1 MILITGA
8 SGSVG
13 GTVLKTIVASGAKV
27 SAMFRSEAD
36 ARGVSTTAKTVI
48 ADFADKNSLRR
59 AFKDVESLFLVC
71 SPIPQLVEFES
82 NAIEVAKESG
92 IKHLVLNSSLGA
104 GKWNKSFPKWHTEAE
119 RVLES
124 SGVPYSIVRPNSFMQ
139 NITAFFTQTIQ
150 TQDAFYSSMGK
161 SRASFIDVQDIA
173 DVVVALLTSGKP
185 ENRAYEL
192 NGPEA
197 LSYSEVADRIS
208 RVCGRTI
215 RYVDIPMSEQK
226 KAMLSEGVPEWQ
238 AQDLLD
244 LQDYYVQGNGG
255 ELNDDVQRI
264 TGHPPRNL
272 DQFLIANASAFT
284 KRAATA

>member
-13 GTVLKTIVASGAKV
+13 GAVLKTVVASGAQV
-27 SAMFRSEAD
+27 SAMYLSEAD
-36 ARGVSTTAKTVI
+36 ARGTSTVARTVI
-48 ADFADKNSLRR
+48 ADFANKESLRR

-92 IKHLVLNSSLGA
+92 VKHLVLNSSQGA
-104 GKWNKSFPKWHTEAE
+104 GTWMKSFPKWHTEAE
-119 RVLES
+119 HVLEQ

-139 NITAFFTQTIQ
+139 NITAFFAQTIQ

-173 DVVVALLTSGKP
+173 DVVAARLTSGKP

-197 LSYSEVADRIS
+197 LSYYDVADRIS
-208 RVCGRTI
+208 RICGRTV

-226 KAMLSEGVPEWQ
+226 KAMLSAGMPEWQ
-238 AQDLLD
+238 AQALLE
-244 LQDYYVQGNGG
+244 LQEYYVQGNGG

-264 TGHPPRNL
+264 TGRPPRNL
-272 DQFLIANASAFT
+272 DQFLAAHASAFS